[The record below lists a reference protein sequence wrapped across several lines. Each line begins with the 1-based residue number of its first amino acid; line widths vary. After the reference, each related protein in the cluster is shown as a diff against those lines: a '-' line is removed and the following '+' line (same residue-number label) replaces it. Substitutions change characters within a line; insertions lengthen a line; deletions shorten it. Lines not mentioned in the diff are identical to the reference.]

1 MTSLATEFRKLIA
14 ERIHT
19 ASAAE
24 VFAIAHTLC
33 AANETPVVRAAPA
46 PQIDERFTRLGKD
59 GRPTMDAQD
68 DWVAVYDSK
77 TNLTW
82 TRRVLDCGAKPWADA
97 LKAASQVRLFGKD
110 DWRAPT
116 IEEQLS
122 IIDYTR
128 CDPAVDTSFF
138 DGDAGW
144 CWTSTPAASPAGY
157 AWGVNLDF
165 GDSLRGYQADDNH
178 VRAVRSGQQLGL
190 SV

>member
-1 MTSLATEFRKLIA
+1 MSARTKPKQRRAPRHHVLTLSQRV
-14 ERIHT
+14 ERIEHILERQ
-19 ASAAE
+19 AAQTRP
-24 VFAIAHTLC
+24 V
-33 AANETPVVRAAPA
+33 AA
-46 PQIDERFTRLGKD
+46 RFTRLGAD
-59 GRPTMDAQD
+59 GRPTANVED

-138 DGDAGW
+138 GGEAGW

-157 AWGVNLDF
+157 AWGVFLGD
-165 GDSLRGYQADDNH
+165 GDSGRVSQAGDDL